1 MRPRPV
7 IDVALLS
14 RLPFFEGAPAEVLR
28 AAAQSGSVMT
38 AQEGTQ
44 VLDGGQG
51 EDGVYCIVQGAVR
64 ITMQTASG
72 LELVMGDLGP
82 GEIFGEM
89 AVIIEGERSASA
101 IALCHST
108 FCHMPGERFLSL
120 VLASPP
126 LALRLMR
133 LLAERVRAKDVRE
146 MELTALPVR
155 FRLCADLLRLARP
168 RAGGGM
174 VVSPP
179 PQQHVLGAR
188 IGARREA
195 VSRELAALTRL
206 GLVEVSRRAITL
218 RDPDRMRA
226 IIRSAYGSPDD

>member
-7 IDVALLS
+7 IEATLLS
-14 RLPFFEGAPAEVLR
+14 RLRFFEGAAADALR
-28 AAAQSGSVMT
+28 DAARACSAIT
-38 AQEGTQ
+38 AQEGAQ
-44 VLDGGQG
+44 ILDGGQG
-51 EDGVYCIVQGAVR
+51 DAAVYGIVQGAVR
-64 ITMQTASG
+64 ITMRTASG

-89 AVIIEGERSASA
+89 AVIVDGERSASA

-108 FCHMPGERFLSL
+108 FCRMPGECFLDL

-179 PQQHVLGAR
+179 PQQHILGAR

-195 VSRELAALTRL
+195 VSRELAALARL

-226 IIRSAYGSPDD
+226 MVQAAYGLPGD